1 MFASSSRA
9 PTAMMLRSPCHAT
22 CVVRPSFA
30 CASVIFAPTMTA
42 PGTLRRCDSK
52 IIFYLCDFKTIY
64 YYLFSRSCRHRGRQE
79 LGLRRYRH
87 LKVRHRGRR
96 APLQPS
102 ALIQY
107 MPRCHRSHSRNPS
120 SSLLIDADL
129 LRVGRS
135 YRWPESRG
143 ELGRISPQKKQVPK
157 LRLQTQTITTRLLL

>member
-30 CASVIFAPTMTA
+30 RASIIFAPTLTA

-52 IIFYLCDFKTIY
+52 ITN
-64 YYLFSRSCRHRGRQE
+64 YLFSRSCRHRGRQE

-96 APLQPS
+96 VPLQPS

-120 SSLLIDADL
+120 SSSLIDADL
-129 LRVGRS
+129 LRAGRS
-135 YRWPESRG
+135 YRWPSLAESWVG
-143 ELGRISPQKKQVPK
+143 HAHKKNK
-157 LRLQTQTITTRLLL
+157 YLSCACRLKQSQHVYYCNNMVFVR